1 MRSIMAKAK
10 QSKNSPSTRP
20 NEKGNGRPTIRTEK
34 NRVAILTLVSQAKS
48 LREIA
53 GMDGM
58 PSRDSIALWLAEDA
72 KFSDQYRRAWE
83 ASADVDF
90 EEMYEIVDNGT
101 NDWMEKQDRHGN
113 FVGWR
118 INGESVARSALRFK
132 QRQWAAARKAPKK
145 YGQAVDLTV
154 GGIHTVILDIPSD
167 VTAQEAAAIYAT
179 AIRGT

>member
-1 MRSIMAKAK
+1 MVKTAQRK
-10 QSKNSPSTRP
+10 KNPDARP
-20 NEKGNGRPTIRTEK
+20 NDKGNGRPTIRTEK

-53 GMDGM
+53 RMDGM

-90 EEMYEIVDNGT
+90 EEMYEIVDDGS
-101 NDWMEKQDRHGN
+101 NDWMEKHDRRGN

-132 QRQWAAARKAPKK
+132 QRQWAAGRKAPKK

-154 GGIHTVILDIPSD
+154 GANHTVIYDIPD
-167 VTAQEAAAIYAT
+167 GVTDEEAAAIYAK
-179 AIRGT
+179 AIKGI

>member
-1 MRSIMAKAK
+1 MVKTAQRKK
-10 QSKNSPSTRP
+10 SPDARP

-53 GMDGM
+53 RMDGM

-72 KFSDQYRRAWE
+72 EFSDQYRRAWE

-90 EEMYEIVDNGT
+90 EEMYEIVDNGS

-145 YGQAVDLTV
+145 YGQTVDLAV
-154 GGIHTVILDIPSD
+154 GGNFTVIQDIPSD
-167 VTAQEAAAIYAT
+167 VTDQEAAALYAK
-179 AIRGT
+179 AIRGA

>member
-1 MRSIMAKAK
+1 MVKTAPRKKGPDA
-10 QSKNSPSTRP
+10 RP
-20 NEKGNGRPTIRTEK
+20 NDRGNGRPTIRTEK
-34 NRVAILTLVSQAKS
+34 NRVAILNLVGQAKS

-53 GMDGM
+53 RMDGM

-90 EEMYEIVDNGT
+90 EEIYEIVDNGS

-145 YGQAVDLTV
+145 YGQTVDLAV
-154 GGIHTVILDIPSD
+154 GGNLTVIQDIPSD
-167 VTAQEAAAIYAT
+167 ATDQEAGAIYAK

>member
-1 MRSIMAKAK
+1 MVKTAQRRKIPDA
-10 QSKNSPSTRP
+10 RP
-20 NEKGNGRPTIRTEK
+20 NDKGSGRPTIRTER
-34 NRVAILTLVSQAKS
+34 NRVVILTLVSQAKS

-53 GMDGM
+53 RMEGM

-72 KFSDQYRRAWE
+72 TFSDQYRRAWE

-90 EEMYEIVDNGT
+90 EEMYEIVDNGS
-101 NDWMEKQDRHGN
+101 NDWMEKHDRHGN

-145 YGQAVDLTV
+145 YGQTVDLAV
-154 GGIHTVILDIPSD
+154 GGNYTVIHDIPSD
-167 VTAQEAAAIYAT
+167 ATDQEAAAIYAK